1 MNEDD
6 AGLRLRP
13 ATAADAT
20 LLLAWRNDEATRL
33 ASHHTEPVHPED
45 HARWLDA
52 LLRNPARRLFI
63 AEAHGEPVG
72 SVRADRDDDGAC
84 HELSWTVAPSARGR
98 GFGARMVRLLMAEV
112 SGPVR
117 AEVKP
122 GNPASVRI
130 AEAAGLCFDVERDG
144 VMHFR
149 GASRLAGAPSI
160 GAIPASAPQTQS
172 AVRACMPLVHR
183 SHASRRR

>member
-1 MNEDD
+1 MNEEDE
-6 AGLRLRP
+6 GLRLRP
-13 ATAADAT
+13 ATAADAA
-20 LLLAWRNDEATRL
+20 LLLAWRNDDATRM
-33 ASHHTEPVHPED
+33 ASHNTEPVHPED

-63 AEAHGEPVG
+63 AEANGEPVG

-84 HELSWTVAPSARGR
+84 HELSWTVAPTARGR
-98 GFGARMVRLLMAEV
+98 GLGVRMVRLLMTEV

-130 AEAAGLCFDVERDG
+130 AEAAGLAFEAERMG
-144 VMHFR
+144 LLHFR
-149 GASRLAGAPSI
+149 S
-160 GAIPASAPQTQS
+160 
-172 AVRACMPLVHR
+172 
-183 SHASRRR
+183 SHHP

>member
-1 MNEDD
+1 MNEEDE
-6 AGLRLRP
+6 GLRLRP
-13 ATAADAT
+13 ATAADAA

-33 ASHHTEPVHPED
+33 ASHNTERVHPED

-63 AEAHGEPVG
+63 AEANGEPVG

-98 GFGARMVRLLMAEV
+98 GLGAPMVRLLLAEV

-130 AEAAGLCFDVERDG
+130 AEAAGLCFEAERDG
-144 VMHFR
+144 VLHYR
-149 GASRLAGAPSI
+149 VGGWP
-160 GAIPASAPQTQS
+160 
-172 AVRACMPLVHR
+172 R
-183 SHASRRR
+183 S